1 MHQMIKPA
9 PSQTLNVTFSTFR
22 PIKMGESI
30 KTTGI
35 VKPPKLITIA
45 MGAKAIATQRDNV
58 PIPSN
63 VPAMNNKTTPFLEYK
78 FFWGLDTKMVT
89 IQQNKTICNCTER
102 HSYGNSK
109 KRRRDRFK
117 SVSNKNG
124 TA

>member
-35 VKPPKLITIA
+35 VKPLKPITIP
-45 MGAKAIATQRDNV
+45 MGAKSIATQRDNV

-63 VPAMNNKTTPFLEYK
+63 IPAMNNKTTPFLEYK
-78 FFWGLDTKMVT
+78 LFLGS
-89 IQQNKTICNCTER
+89 R
-102 HSYGNSK
+102 Y
-109 KRRRDRFK
+109 
-117 SVSNKNG
+117 
-124 TA
+124 